1 MYLTGEEVYK
11 KFNDEDMEIKIQ
23 KKLLLDLMKQVSK
36 HNDILNDEKD
46 MTNNFAIREI
56 INNTEML
63 MTKLFILMAG
73 PSDKKEVILSLT
85 TAELLVLRDIVF
97 CNYTMLHLKTKINSK
112 FLKVYKEFYKQIENI
127 YEKLNSNEIDAYWD
141 FIKNS

>member
-11 KFNDEDMEIKIQ
+11 KFNDEAMEIKIQ
-23 KKLLLDLMKQVSK
+23 KKLLLDLMKQVSR

-63 MTKLFILMAG
+63 MTKLFILMAE
-73 PSDKKEVILSLT
+73 PYNRKDVILSLT
-85 TAELLVLRDIVF
+85 TAEFLVLWDIVF
-97 CNYTMLHLKTKINSK
+97 CNYTMIHLKTKINFK

-127 YEKLNSNEIDAYWD
+127 YKKLDGNEVDAYWD

>member
-1 MYLTGEEVYK
+1 MYLTGEEVYA
-11 KFNDEDMEIKIQ
+11 KFNDEDMEVKVP
-23 KKLLLDLMKQVSK
+23 KKLLLDLMKQVSR

-46 MTNNFAIREI
+46 IKNNFAIREI

-63 MTKLFILMAG
+63 MTKLFILMAE
-73 PSDKKEVILSLT
+73 PYHKKEVILSLT
-85 TAELLVLRDIVF
+85 TAEFLVLRDIVI
-97 CNYTMLHLKTKINSK
+97 CNYTMLHLKTKINSQ

-127 YEKLNSNEIDAYWD
+127 YEKLDCSEVYAYWD

>member
-1 MYLTGEEVYK
+1 MNLKGEVYT
-11 KFNDEDMEIKIQ
+11 KFNDEDMNIEIPKNM
-23 KKLLLDLMKQVSK
+23 LLDLIKHVSR

-46 MTNNFAIREI
+46 IINNFAIREI

-63 MTKLFILMAG
+63 MTKLFILMAE
-73 PSDKKEVILSLT
+73 PYHKKEVILSLT
-85 TAELLVLRDIVF
+85 TAEFLVLRDIVF
-97 CNYTMLHLKTKINSK
+97 CNYTMLHLKTKINSQ

-127 YEKLNSNEIDAYWD
+127 YEKLDCSEVDAYWD